1 MVEITKLEEFKNINK
16 VPSYKAKIELVYGL
30 IEKGDI
36 SKAYDMV
43 NAIIESVGIIYMKKQ
58 YDIDVAYSN
67 LGYLGNIL
75 IEKKDEDIANEFLT
89 VNAYL
94 NMLVEDDD
102 HEISENNIDSLLF
115 DFDRILFWILIKD
128 DKFFE

>member
-1 MVEITKLEEFKNINK
+1 MTKLEEFKNINK

-94 NMLVEDDD
+94 N
-102 HEISENNIDSLLF
+102 IF
-115 DFDRILFWILIKD
+115 
-128 DKFFE
+128 

>member
-1 MVEITKLEEFKNINK
+1 MTKLEEFKNINK

-58 YDIDVAYSN
+58 YEIDVAYSN

>member
-1 MVEITKLEEFKNINK
+1 MTKLEEFKNINK

-115 DFDRILFWILIKD
+115 DFDRILFWILIKY

>member
-1 MVEITKLEEFKNINK
+1 MTKLEEFKNINK

-36 SKAYDMV
+36 SKAYDML
-43 NAIIESVGIIYMKKQ
+43 NAVIESVGIIYMKKQ

>member
-1 MVEITKLEEFKNINK
+1 MTKLEEFKNINK

-43 NAIIESVGIIYMKKQ
+43 NAMIESVGIIYMKKQ

-102 HEISENNIDSLLF
+102 HEISENNIDSLLL

>member
-1 MVEITKLEEFKNINK
+1 MTKLEEFKNINK

-58 YDIDVAYSN
+58 YDIDVVYSN

-75 IEKKDEDIANEFLT
+75 MEKKDEDIANEFLT

>member
-1 MVEITKLEEFKNINK
+1 
-16 VPSYKAKIELVYGL
+16 
-30 IEKGDI
+30 
-36 SKAYDMV
+36 
-43 NAIIESVGIIYMKKQ
+43 MKKQ

>member
-1 MVEITKLEEFKNINK
+1 MTKLEEFKNINK

-43 NAIIESVGIIYMKKQ
+43 NTIIESVGIIYMKKQ

-75 IEKKDEDIANEFLT
+75 IEKKDEDIANEFLI

>member
-1 MVEITKLEEFKNINK
+1 MTKLEEFKNINK

-43 NAIIESVGIIYMKKQ
+43 NAIIESVGIIFIKKQ
-58 YDIDVAYSN
+58 YEIDVAYSN

>member
-1 MVEITKLEEFKNINK
+1 MTKLEEFKNINK

-36 SKAYDMV
+36 SKAYDML

>member
-1 MVEITKLEEFKNINK
+1 MTKLEEFKNINK

-67 LGYLGNIL
+67 LGYLGTIL

>member
-1 MVEITKLEEFKNINK
+1 MVEMTKLEEFKNINK

-58 YDIDVAYSN
+58 YDIDVAHSN

-102 HEISENNIDSLLF
+102 YEISENNIDSLLF
-115 DFDRILFWILIKD
+115 DFDRILFWILIKN

>member
-1 MVEITKLEEFKNINK
+1 MNFLLFSI
-16 VPSYKAKIELVYGL
+16 L
-30 IEKGDI
+30 II
-36 SKAYDMV
+36 
-43 NAIIESVGIIYMKKQ
+43 KKQ
-58 YDIDVAYSN
+58 YDIDVEFSN
-67 LGYLGNIL
+67 IGFLGNTIM
-75 IEKKDEDIANEFLT
+75 KKGDEDIANEFLT

>member
-1 MVEITKLEEFKNINK
+1 MTKLEEFKNINK
-16 VPSYKAKIELVYGL
+16 VPAYKAKIELVYGL

-58 YDIDVAYSN
+58 YYIDVAYSN

>member
-1 MVEITKLEEFKNINK
+1 MTKLEEFKNINK

-43 NAIIESVGIIYMKKQ
+43 NTIIESVGIIYMKKQ

>member
-1 MVEITKLEEFKNINK
+1 MTKLEEFKNINK

-94 NMLVEDDD
+94 NMLVEDDN

>member
-1 MVEITKLEEFKNINK
+1 MTKLEEFKNINK
-16 VPSYKAKIELVYGL
+16 VPSYKAKIEVVYGL

>member
-1 MVEITKLEEFKNINK
+1 MTKLEEFKNINK
-16 VPSYKAKIELVYGL
+16 VPSYKAKIELVYCL

-36 SKAYDMV
+36 SKAYDML
-43 NAIIESVGIIYMKKQ
+43 NAVIESVGIIYMKKQ

>member
-1 MVEITKLEEFKNINK
+1 MVEMTKLEEFKNINK

-30 IEKGDI
+30 IGKGDI

-58 YDIDVAYSN
+58 YDIDVDYSN

>member
-1 MVEITKLEEFKNINK
+1 MVEMTKLEEFKNINK

>member
-1 MVEITKLEEFKNINK
+1 MTKLEEFKNINK

-75 IEKKDEDIANEFLT
+75 IEKKDEDIANEFLI

>member
-1 MVEITKLEEFKNINK
+1 MTKLEEFKNINK

>member
-1 MVEITKLEEFKNINK
+1 MTKLEEYKNINK

>member
-1 MVEITKLEEFKNINK
+1 MVEMTKLEEFKNINK

-128 DKFFE
+128 DKYFE

>member
-1 MVEITKLEEFKNINK
+1 MTKLEEFKNINK

-58 YDIDVAYSN
+58 YGIDVAYSN

>member
-1 MVEITKLEEFKNINK
+1 MTKLEGFKNINK